1 MKNVDLK
8 TETPTFGNVLLG
20 DSALCSGCNTKQGTV
35 DRNMFD
41 GLCADCTDKALYDDG
56 FAKKAE
62 IRNEELKRHFA

>member
-8 TETPTFGNVLLG
+8 NETPTFGNVLLG

-41 GLCADCTDKALYDDG
+41 GLYADCTDKALYDDG

-62 IRNEELKRHFA
+62 IRNKELKRHFA